1 MDQVFNVSGMT
12 CGHCE
17 RSVTQA
23 IKQLDPKAE
32 IVIDRPAGTVQVR
45 SEQARANI
53 AQAIAQE
60 GYEVAA

>member
-1 MDQVFNVSGMT
+1 MEQVFNVSGMT

-23 IKQLDPKAE
+23 IKQLDPQAE

-45 SEQARANI
+45 SEQARASI

-60 GYEVAA
+60 GYAVAA

>member
-1 MDQVFNVSGMT
+1 MEQVFNVHGMT

-17 RSVTQA
+17 RAVMQA
-23 IKQLDPKAE
+23 IRQLDPRAE
-32 IVIDRPAGTVQVR
+32 IVIDRPAGRVQVR

-53 AQAIAQE
+53 AQAIAQQ